1 LMATSLDGSRTW
13 TTGLFDCF
21 SDITSCKF

>member
-21 SDITSCKF
+21 SDIATCKF